1 MDTDR
6 RRPMRT
12 LGRKAGTDSEQRR
25 KEEVPKSVHLLQ
37 GPEVQSQRRLPA
49 DAERER
55 HPARARH
62 LPENQDT
69 TTERRRRFRRGKIAA
84 GKGSEHR
91 GQPDPSVAKPPCA
104 FQHDR
109 HAKLSKKEDHAIYS
123 TSRLACQEH
132 FHGTLQLIPMTGDGN
147 CLFHALAYRT
157 RENAVHLQKDII
169 QFLRD
174 AAQDQHDEEQEEAWL
189 EEAAYLRGN
198 ANWGGDTAI
207 VAFTLMRN
215 QRVMLHWR
223 GVDHRIH
230 TDERTHRNV
239 TMNLDAP
246 DEDITHLWY
255 NGEDHY
261 DLLLP
266 KPQSQAAAPAPDGPM
281 GEGPPPPPPAP
292 HAEPRP
298 PKRNKTK
305 AQRPAHQER
314 QRSSAR
320 PEPATASWS
329 AEPEEEETLLEEL
342 THIQVASDAA
352 HPRRKLEDALR
363 HLAETHLREQPLVPP
378 EAAIDNVGVGEAW
391 PRAFCAFEHCTWSS
405 ARGTESDLHQHVQK
419 EHAKE
424 LQLVARHMP
433 KPLPQDALE
442 SIYKEAVARRCRQD
456 APVAGCSRDRTAL
469 RSFAEA
475 TSKDNVE
482 SLVCFS
488 CACIYVRVADA
499 ERKGRIRWRSL
510 LNPRNGEEHHE
521 ATVNLHQ
528 LLSRDKYFRRYDD
541 LGGGVKLSEAND
553 FEQWSAEIPGLGK
566 LLCCPEDLRCPAN
579 PQHSKERVLC
589 EHCEVPLC
597 QDCEKH
603 LVEGKLPPLSL
614 CNDMWTGF
622 APERLHSE
630 KITVMEMICASP
642 CVTTLIC
649 MSMEARHR
657 SEGTTLDEKA
667 HCARHRLGA
676 RGNALTF
683 PLPWEDVLRNLQA
696 HDAQAEAART
706 QEGPGD
712 EANEGPAQLPRA
724 GQDLA
729 STVRV
734 LLKTNKTGKASDA
747 EIKTLLHQ
755 ATVRREVVVQLILD
769 MKKSGHPSF
778 QHCHERPVRRAAA
791 RLPQEGVP
799 PEVLKVIN
807 GVNEEDETGH
817 KLQPQKAATPS
828 DGRETDIKRAGEVF
842 ANQRARGVVPE
853 GCSQDREDQN
863 AVAAA
868 ALNDLEDQLR
878 ATHEAS
884 CQTLE
889 VRTGNVFVDQFQP
902 LYFATAFCFCF
913 KHGTACPDVQN
924 TKTAAEN
931 RNAPPARRRAGNPT
945 AFQVGIH
952 DWAPAMQRRVETQ
965 FRRDWTFA
973 FTLWNYIFRTMVN
986 TQKNAFMY
994 VVMDEN
1000 NQRRRLT
1007 PQEILGGMK
1016 QIQRALRKGQYRDS
1030 NNEVKAVNG
1039 DLTKLRHVPG
1049 LSQSALKAGEKLRA
1063 CKSHRFPD
1071 IHNAR
1076 PCTSMLKSGARYSAS
1091 GYMAA

>member
-1 MDTDR
+1 M
-6 RRPMRT
+6 
-12 LGRKAGTDSEQRR
+12 
-25 KEEVPKSVHLLQ
+25 
-37 GPEVQSQRRLPA
+37 
-49 DAERER
+49 
-55 HPARARH
+55 
-62 LPENQDT
+62 
-69 TTERRRRFRRGKIAA
+69 
-84 GKGSEHR
+84 
-91 GQPDPSVAKPPCA
+91 
-104 FQHDR
+104 
-109 HAKLSKKEDHAIYS
+109 
-123 TSRLACQEH
+123 
-132 FHGTLQLIPMTGDGN
+132 
-147 CLFHALAYRT
+147 
-157 RENAVHLQKDII
+157 
-169 QFLRD
+169 
-174 AAQDQHDEEQEEAWL
+174 
-189 EEAAYLRGN
+189 
-198 ANWGGDTAI
+198 
-207 VAFTLMRN
+207 
-215 QRVMLHWR
+215 
-223 GVDHRIH
+223 
-230 TDERTHRNV
+230 
-239 TMNLDAP
+239 
-246 DEDITHLWY
+246 
-255 NGEDHY
+255 
-261 DLLLP
+261 
-266 KPQSQAAAPAPDGPM
+266 
-281 GEGPPPPPPAP
+281 
-292 HAEPRP
+292 
-298 PKRNKTK
+298 
-305 AQRPAHQER
+305 
-314 QRSSAR
+314 
-320 PEPATASWS
+320 
-329 AEPEEEETLLEEL
+329 
-342 THIQVASDAA
+342 
-352 HPRRKLEDALR
+352 
-363 HLAETHLREQPLVPP
+363 
-378 EAAIDNVGVGEAW
+378 
-391 PRAFCAFEHCTWSS
+391 
-405 ARGTESDLHQHVQK
+405 
-419 EHAKE
+419 
-424 LQLVARHMP
+424 
-433 KPLPQDALE
+433 
-442 SIYKEAVARRCRQD
+442 
-456 APVAGCSRDRTAL
+456 
-469 RSFAEA
+469 
-475 TSKDNVE
+475 
-482 SLVCFS
+482 
-488 CACIYVRVADA
+488 ADA

-589 EHCEVPLC
+589 EHCEVPLY

-603 LVEGKLPPLSL
+603 LVEGKLPALSL

-642 CVTTLIC
+642 CITTLIC

-696 HDAQAEAART
+696 HDAQAEAARNPP

-778 QHCHERPVRRAAA
+778 QHCQEGPVRRAAA
-791 RLPQEGVP
+791 RSTRRTKRRPR
-799 PEVLKVIN
+799 N
-807 GVNEEDETGH
+807 GH
-817 KLQPQKAATPS
+817 QAS
-828 DGRETDIKRAGEVF
+828 
-842 ANQRARGVVPE
+842 RGGP

-884 CQTLE
+884 CQTLK

-931 RNAPPARRRAGNPT
+931 RNEPPVRRRAGNPT
-945 AFQVGIH
+945 APQVGIH

-1016 QIQRALRKGQYRDS
+1016 QIQRALHKGQYRDS